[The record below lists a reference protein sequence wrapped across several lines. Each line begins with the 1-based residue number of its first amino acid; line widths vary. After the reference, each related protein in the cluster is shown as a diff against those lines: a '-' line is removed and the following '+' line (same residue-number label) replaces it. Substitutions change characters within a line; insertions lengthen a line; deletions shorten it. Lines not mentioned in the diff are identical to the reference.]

1 MVNQTVLIFIHT
13 IQLII
18 IIMTD
23 QMVWYH
29 HIRSVW
35 VQNVTCNLSSSFLS
49 ILLFENIYLSNYY
62 SPQIQPWQRLSIT
75 VNLSWKSCNWSIFK
89 IISILFIFSY
99 RYLLFRITS
108 ICLTSFSFLSR
119 FCVLSLLLC
128 WHKFFL
134 SFFLSFLL
142 LFHSYINS

>member
-35 VQNVTCNLSSSFLS
+35 VQHITCDLSFYFIS
-49 ILLFENIYLSNYY
+49 ILLFENKYLSNYCF
-62 SPQIQPWQRLSIT
+62 PQIQPWQHHLWRK
-75 VNLSWKSCNWSIFK
+75 VNLYWKSCNWSIFK
-89 IISILFIFSY
+89 IIPILFIFSY
-99 RYLLFRITS
+99 RYLLLLRITS
-108 ICLTSFSFLSR
+108 LCLTSFLFLSR
-119 FCVLSLLLC
+119 CCVLFLLLC
-128 WHKFFL
+128 WHKF
-134 SFFLSFLL
+134 
-142 LFHSYINS
+142 